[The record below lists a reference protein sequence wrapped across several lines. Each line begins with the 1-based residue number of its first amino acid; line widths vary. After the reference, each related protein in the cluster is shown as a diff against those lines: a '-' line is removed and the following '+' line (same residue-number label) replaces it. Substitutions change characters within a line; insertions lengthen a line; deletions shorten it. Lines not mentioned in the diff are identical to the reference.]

1 MSRVPWPGLGSCRP
15 SGLGW
20 LHLDPSWGEG
30 VGAPGTQHTSCG
42 ERRCLHRCPGRT
54 RGPRHCVTGG
64 ALCSWALT
72 PPCCP
77 GPHPHPQQL
86 LACHLDVPL
95 CLSWV
100 CSVGG
105 PAWGTGGHVASEVP
119 LSSRHGPW
127 AAVCPPW
134 GCRAAHR
141 PPWAL
146 GEKPCGGQLADG
158 PGQSAV
164 HTRDLPRHRGAHV
177 CDSGPCRRHCRLS
190 FEARLGLPCALIWC
204 TDWLVFSSFL
214 LYIYSNKIMQQ

>member
-1 MSRVPWPGLGSCRP
+1 MPALRALGTLIEEHSGLPFRALFLQSVCKWPRRTAALSRVPWPGLGSCRP

-42 ERRCLHRCPGRT
+42 ERRCLHRCPRRT
-54 RGPRHCVTGG
+54 RGPGHCVTGG
-64 ALCSWALT
+64 APCSWALT

-146 GEKPCGGQLADG
+146 GGETL
-158 PGQSAV
+158 
-164 HTRDLPRHRGAHV
+164 
-177 CDSGPCRRHCRLS
+177 RRPAC
-190 FEARLGLPCALIWC
+190 
-204 TDWLVFSSFL
+204 
-214 LYIYSNKIMQQ
+214 